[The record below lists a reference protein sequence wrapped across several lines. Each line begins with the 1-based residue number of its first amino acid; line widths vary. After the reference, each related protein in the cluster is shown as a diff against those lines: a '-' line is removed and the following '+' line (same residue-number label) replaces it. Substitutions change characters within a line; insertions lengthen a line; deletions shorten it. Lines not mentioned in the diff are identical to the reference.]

1 MTSRF
6 DELIGRVIG
15 HVIGR
20 VTRLSVRRL
29 GPPGA
34 FLAIDDANVVLLP
47 NAEVPPNTREGDELD
62 VFVHF
67 DSEDRP
73 IATLRTPA
81 LLLGQVAFLRVTDV
95 TSFGA
100 FVDWGLVKELLVP
113 RGEQTREMS
122 VGERHPIGLIV
133 DDTGRLAGTMRVSEM
148 LHAKPTFA
156 AGAWVRGEAWRRD
169 DAGVYVIVERV
180 CVGRL
185 PANEPNTLSRGD
197 AARFRV
203 TNVLP
208 DGKIELSLRAEAH
221 EELESDARRILDV
234 LARDDSAA
242 KIGDRSSPEE
252 IKRAFGLSKKA
263 FKRAAGHLLKKRLV
277 DIDAAGVLTVKQILS
292 RREPF

>member
-1 MTSRF
+1 MSKLE
-6 DELIGRVIG
+6 EL
-15 HVIGR
+15 IGR

-34 FLAIDDANVVLLP
+34 FLAIDDPDDDNAVVLLP
-47 NAEVPPNTREGDELD
+47 NAEVPANTHEGDELE

-122 VGERHPIGLIV
+122 IGDRHPVGLIV

-148 LHAKPTFA
+148 LRAKPTFA
-156 AGAWVRGEAWRRD
+156 PGEWVRGEAWRSD
-169 DAGVYVIVERV
+169 DAGVYVIVERR

-185 PANEPNTLSRGD
+185 PASEPNTLSRGD

-221 EELESDARRILDV
+221 EALDGDARRILDV
-234 LARDDSAA
+234 LAKNDSSA
-242 KIGDRSSPEE
+242 KVGDRSSPEE
-252 IKRAFGLSKKA
+252 IKKTFGLSKKA
-263 FKRAAGHLLKKRLV
+263 FKRAAGHLLKQRLV
-277 DIDAAGVLTVKQILS
+277 DIDAAGILVVK
-292 RREPF
+292 RTR